1 MKKTS
6 ENWDRWMEARGFTA
20 ASRKSYLA
28 GLKAYRQC
36 FNDYSEKSLF
46 AYKSMLLQATGPS
59 GKKYSPH
66 TINLRLSSLNSYM
79 EFYTEGSGKATPKLK
94 LITIQENQFAPDQ
107 SLSEANYKRICTG
120 LLEDRDFYWYT
131 VFRFLCVTGLRV
143 TEARSVQWQDLHKA
157 RNFTVTGKGEKSRT
171 VWLPSTFRKECEK
184 YFQNEG
190 PLINCSLGFLRY
202 KLHTMERFCVGPTSV
217 RPHECR
223 RFFAKQFYKH
233 SHRDLKLTQA
243 LMGHASINTTARY
256 LRIAQNTVSRKISTI
271 VRW

>member
-28 GLKAYRQC
+28 GLKAYRQYSKD
-36 FNDYSEKSLF
+36 FSEKNLY
-46 AYKSMLLQATGPS
+46 AYKSMLMQATGPS

-66 TINLRLSSLNSYM
+66 TINLRLSSINSYM
-79 EFYTEGSGKATPKLK
+79 EFYFEGSGKTPPKLT
-94 LITIQENQFAPDQ
+94 LITIQEESFAPDL
-107 SLSEANYKRICTG
+107 SLTEANDRRICAG
-120 LLEDRDFYWYT
+120 LISEKNFAWYT
-131 VFRFLCVTGLRV
+131 IFRFLCVTGLRV
-143 TEARSVQWQDLHKA
+143 TEARSVQWQDLRKK
-157 RNFTVTGKGEKSRT
+157 NFTVTGKGEKSRT

-202 KLHTMERFCVGPTSV
+202 MLHTMERFCVGPVSV

-223 RFFAKQFYKH
+223 RFFARQFYKH

-256 LRIAQNTVSRKISTI
+256 LRIAQNTVSRKISS
-271 VRW
+271 VVKW